1 MKKILL
7 SICLIISIN
16 AISQCS
22 GTNNLQLEVRHW
34 YWAVNKFA
42 PIGVDSTMQSRIRG
56 LRTQLIAANPA
67 DSTTLVTITN
77 VPNEI
82 ITSIYQF
89 YSNCPFSE
97 YFLMGSTDAERR
109 TIFTNIRAI
118 VTPCVVAA
126 VASIDADRQSQ
137 YWQGNKN
144 GKAILKD
151 TQ

>member
-1 MKKILL
+1 MKKILT
-7 SICLIISIN
+7 LIALTISLN
-16 AISQCS
+16 AISQCA

-34 YWAVNKFA
+34 YWAVNKFG
-42 PIGVDSTMQSRIRG
+42 PGTDSTSQSRIRG

-77 VPNEI
+77 VPNDI
-82 ITSIYQF
+82 IVGIYSF
-89 YSNCPFSE
+89 YATCSFSE

-118 VTPCVVAA
+118 VTACVVTA
-126 VASIDADRQSQ
+126 VSNIDNNRSTQ